1 MAAPKNF
8 FVRLRRQHRSGDITL
23 LDNLARS
30 PAGTGQRCI
39 GDGMRIERMSVARI
53 FWRRK
58 KMN

>member
-1 MAAPKNF
+1 MAAPKKF

-30 PAGTGQRCI
+30 RAGTVQRCI

-53 FWRRK
+53 FFGGGKR
-58 KMN
+58 